1 MAKKKKSG
9 GGKQSTAKF
18 LFKLG
23 ASLVGGAVVGEIISP
38 LTGPV
43 SGPAIGVA
51 LVGLPVWGLKRQ
63 YVTHAIAPA
72 VALQALKTA
81 STSGPVVVAKASLAG
96 ATAALKAGSGESDE
110 LARARA
116 IARSR

>member
-1 MAKKKKSG
+1 MAKKNKGG
-9 GGKQSTAKF
+9 GGKPSTAKF
-18 LFKLG
+18 LFKLVG
-23 ASLVGGAVVGEIISP
+23 SLVGGAVVGEVISP

-43 SGPAIGVA
+43 SGPAIGMA

-63 YVTHAIAPA
+63 YVTHALAPA
-72 VALQALKTA
+72 IAVQALKTA
-81 STSGPVVVAKASLAG
+81 STSAPILVAKASLSG

-116 IARSR
+116 IARGR